1 MKVVCKANNLN
12 YFSDERLLKRLKACI
27 NSGGQ
32 IDLEIGREHT
42 VYGVVYWD
50 DNPWHYICSEEYDEY
65 PVPKAAEFFNVLD
78 NKLSSHWRLSVIE
91 KEGIESTIV
100 FEGQAKDP
108 LSFYA
113 DLLDGDPEA
122 IALFRK
128 YRELMDCE

>member
-32 IDLEIGREHT
+32 IDLEIGREYT

-50 DNPWHYICSEEYDEY
+50 DNPWYYICSEEYDEY
-65 PVPKAAEFFNVLD
+65 LVPKAAEFFNVLD

-108 LSFYA
+108 LPSMLIFQTVIQKLQHY
-113 DLLDGDPEA
+113 LEN
-122 IALFRK
+122 IAN
-128 YRELMDCE
+128 